1 MARRRQETIKFLT
14 FDAIKGLFNVIKAE
28 GNKRDRALFVSA
40 YRHGLRASE
49 VGRLHKTDIDFKQLR
64 LMCHRLKGSHSGQHT
79 MEADEARILKAYL
92 NSCEDSSPLLFPIRR
107 NLPISRKRLDAL
119 MKHYGELARLPRDK
133 QHFHVLKHTCATHL
147 VETGDDLRFVQDW
160 LGHSNIQ
167 NTVIYTHLVS
177 SSRAE
182 KARKHLSKLPHF

>member
-1 MARRRQETIKFLT
+1 MLQRRHETIRFLT
-14 FDAIKGLFNVIKAE
+14 FDELKRLFNVIKSE
-28 GNKRDRALFVSA
+28 GSKRDRALFLLA

-49 VGRLHKTDIDFKQLR
+49 VGRFHKTDVDFKQLR
-64 LMCHRLKGSHSGQHT
+64 IYCHRLKGSYSGQHT
-79 MEADEARILKAYL
+79 MEPDEARILKAYV
-92 NSCEDSSPLLFPIRR
+92 NSREDDSPLLFPSRR

-119 MKHYGELARLPRDK
+119 MKHYGELAGLPRDK

-147 VETGDDLRFVQDW
+147 LETGDDLRFVQDW

-177 SSRAE
+177 ASRAE
-182 KARKHLSKLPHF
+182 KARKHFSKLPHF

>member
-1 MARRRQETIKFLT
+1 MPQRRHETIRFLT
-14 FDAIKGLFNVIKAE
+14 FDELKRLFNVIKAE
-28 GNKRDRALFVSA
+28 GSKRDRALFLTA

-49 VGRLHKTDIDFKQLR
+49 VGKFHKTDIDFKQLR
-64 LMCHRLKGSHSGQHT
+64 IMCHRLKGSHSGQHP
-79 MEADEARILKAYL
+79 MEADEVRILKAYL
-92 NSCEDSSPLLFPIRR
+92 NAREDDSPLLFPSRR

-119 MKHYGELARLPRDK
+119 IKQYGELAALPRDK

-147 VETGDDLRFVQDW
+147 LETGDDLRFVQDW

-182 KARKHLSKLPHF
+182 KARKHFAKLPHF